1 MKMIKP
7 QIQRAQETPSTRNMK
22 KMTPII
28 LLLLKV
34 FNSNK
39 KDKIIKT
46 AREKRHVINRRIMTR
61 MTETF
66 SEETKQITKG
76 KKVSNINSVFKYISF
91 KTEG

>member
-7 QIQRAQETPSTRNMK
+7 QIQRAQETPSTRNIK

-28 LLLLKV
+28 LVLLKV

-46 AREKRHVINRRIMTR
+46 AREKRHVIHKGTKMKLQSSHQNLCKPEDKR
-61 MTETF
+61 MT
-66 SEETKQITKG
+66 SLKR
-76 KKVSNINSVFKYISF
+76 
-91 KTEG
+91 